1 MSIKLSFSPIWLN
14 WQPVKFRIFCSNS
27 TNNCKHF
34 IQMNPIICGIYMHG
48 LTVHNFADFL
58 MIVNRRKYSLNL
70 QFKSRKK
77 EKWKTWMGKCFCL
90 AFQTVNILFFSH
102 IHYVNSENYAK
113 ILFAKYDGN
122 LFESVCTQDGLN
134 GKSWTRKKTVNHFL
148 NAICQRQWASVYCT
162 HLQSFV
168 KIAKVHTKTI
178 HIRNRNENER
188 LKHKQRA
195 FRTTIEAL
203 KTLNHIRL
211 PFAFMC

>member
-1 MSIKLSFSPIWLN
+1 MN

-34 IQMNPIICGIYMHG
+34 IQTNPIICGIYMHG

-58 MIVNRRKYSLNL
+58 MIVNRRDYSLNL
-70 QFKSRKK
+70 QFWKKK
-77 EKWKTWMGKCFCL
+77 EEWKTWMGKCFCL
-90 AFQTVNILFFSH
+90 AFQTVKIRFFSTYTLCQFWK
-102 IHYVNSENYAK
+102 ICENFICK
-113 ILFAKYDGN
+113 IWRQSFRICLYTRWFKWN
-122 LFESVCTQDGLN
+122 ELN
-134 GKSWTRKKTVNHFL
+134 MKKAVNHFL

-162 HLQSFV
+162 HSQSFV

>member
-77 EKWKTWMGKCFCL
+77 EKWKTCMGKCFCL
-90 AFQTVNILFFSH
+90 SFQTVNIPFFTYSLCQFWKLC
-102 IHYVNSENYAK
+102 ENFICK
-113 ILFAKYDGN
+113 IWRQSFQICLY
-122 LFESVCTQDGLN
+122 TRWIN
-134 GKSWTRKKTVNHFL
+134 GMSWTRKKSSESFFKRYLPAPMGISLLYTF
-148 NAICQRQWASVYCT
+148 AIVC
-162 HLQSFV
+162 
-168 KIAKVHTKTI
+168 
-178 HIRNRNENER
+178 
-188 LKHKQRA
+188 
-195 FRTTIEAL
+195 
-203 KTLNHIRL
+203 
-211 PFAFMC
+211 